1 MQNKIKKLSLIALVI
16 GVGIMPTG
24 LIINNY
30 LETEVSKGVPEA
42 LLGIQENMV
51 PEIEQMVNFSAIP
64 EVLLGIYDEGFPFIH
79 YLVNL
84 SFLTGVCVEMNNSIL
99 GADLTFELFFN
110 FPTFNETLSA
120 LQTIP
125 YKGVSEY
132 ITNSSVSLNYTTL
145 AEKRLIYGNESL
157 GIPGFM
163 EDPEVGWGVLKFL
176 DLYQNATLYTSANI
190 SLQENYNATWFQI
203 SALVEWMEDHFLPIA
218 IPNIL
223 SDVTICPPEY
233 WGLTTVD
240 IANLM
245 FYDQWAN
252 GSMGELNIGE
262 LLGLSSCIVGFEA
275 GCPVPLNLSLATTI
289 DLWNSKNIFSF
300 TNTTIGLQKWIEA
313 ANGNSTIQT
322 ELSTTFNLD
331 LTQFSIILDWLF
343 NKFKK
348 DVVPPL
354 FEYEQGMT
362 IPEYAVVL
370 FFEQWANGTLR
381 GDALYPDGIDLG
393 EELGL
398 GFSLT
403 GFEAGIPVPTGILL
417 STAMALFDKENT
429 LALVNTKGLQ
439 KWYLA
444 SSESSSDAYNELKSY
459 FNLTDNQMLRITT
472 WLVNFRDKVVPFL
485 AQYEMGLATDPLTL
499 GINLEYGLTISGL
512 TLFFIGLIVY
522 ARSQRKIEE

>member
-1 MQNKIKKLSLIALVI
+1 FNLDLTQFSIILDWLFNKFKKDV
-16 GVGIMPTG
+16 
-24 LIINNY
+24 
-30 LETEVSKGVPEA
+30 VPPLFEY
-42 LLGIQENMV
+42 
-51 PEIEQMVNFSAIP
+51 EQGMTIP
-64 EVLLGIYDEGFPFIH
+64 EYAIV
-79 YLVNL
+79 
-84 SFLTGVCVEMNNSIL
+84 
-99 GADLTFELFFN
+99 LFF
-110 FPTFNETLSA
+110 E
-120 LQTIP
+120 
-125 YKGVSEY
+125 
-132 ITNSSVSLNYTTL
+132 
-145 AEKRLIYGNESL
+145 
-157 GIPGFM
+157 
-163 EDPEVGWGVLKFL
+163 
-176 DLYQNATLYTSANI
+176 
-190 SLQENYNATWFQI
+190 
-203 SALVEWMEDHFLPIA
+203 
-218 IPNIL
+218 
-223 SDVTICPPEY
+223 
-233 WGLTTVD
+233 
-240 IANLM
+240 
-245 FYDQWAN
+245 QWAN
-252 GSMGELNIGE
+252 GTLRGDALYPDGIDLGEE
-262 LLGLSSCIVGFEA
+262 LGLGFSLTGFEA
-275 GCPVPLNLSLATTI
+275 GYPVPLNLSLATTI

-403 GFEAGIPVPTGILL
+403 GFEAGIPTPTGILL

-429 LALVNTKGLQ
+429 LALVNNKGLQ

-444 SSESSSDAYNELKSY
+444 SSESSSDAYNELKSH

-472 WLVNFRDKVVPFL
+472 WLVNFRDYVVPFL
-485 AQYEMGLATDPLTL
+485 AQYKMGLTTDPLTL

-522 ARSQRKIEE
+522 IRSMRKVEE